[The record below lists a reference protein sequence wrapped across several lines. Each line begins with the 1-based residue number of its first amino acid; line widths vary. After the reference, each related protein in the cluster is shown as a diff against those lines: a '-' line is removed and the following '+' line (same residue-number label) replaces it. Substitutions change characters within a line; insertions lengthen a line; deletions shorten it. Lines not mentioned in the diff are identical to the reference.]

1 MKHASAILAAAT
13 ALALSASPAIAR
25 DDNPRAAREAARSQG
40 ADAQDPDREICVR
53 ATITGSRIPRRIC
66 RTARQWE
73 EEEGGIPV
81 R

>member
-1 MKHASAILAAAT
+1 MKPASAFLAAAT
-13 ALALSASPAIAR
+13 SLILFAHPAMAR
-25 DDNPRAAREAARSQG
+25 DDNPPAARDAQAQS

-53 ATITGSRIPRRIC
+53 ATITGSRLQRRIC

-73 EEEGGIPV
+73 EEGGIPG